1 MDFDPSLQ
9 REEALWKAYAPT
21 NIQERDGDIIITIP
35 YQKQLHQEDMAPDT
49 TAAQQSYD
57 LIVRAYE
64 PNIIR
69 LFTTM
74 SGDEMTEQDDML
86 QFAPGVKRVPLSIKD
101 NGGIVVISKASPTGG
116 GLEGAGQKASPTGGG
131 LEGAGGLVGTIDL
144 SAPRLDHWSD
154 LLPAPQP
161 APFITFYPDG
171 DETKGIALSDDHFSP
186 PRYDALPLGFVSLP
200 LTPSC
205 RGGESAAQKASPTG
219 GGLEG
224 AERATISFRC
234 EADECFV
241 GTGERFRKMDLSG
254 QTFQLKNQD
263 GQGVNNRRCYKN
275 IPFYLSSR
283 MYGAFFHTSDYC
295 KLSLADHSTRSVQF
309 LNDHATIDVFLI
321 GGKTP
326 EKILRGYR
334 MLTGF
339 PQMPPL
345 WSFGI
350 WMSRMTYFSADEVDA
365 ICDRLRHEHY
375 PCDVIHLDTG
385 WFRTD
390 WLCEWRF
397 NPERFPD
404 PKAFIQRLKNNGFK
418 VSLWQLPYVAQGAE
432 QLEEAKVNR
441 YISQASPLQTS
452 PCRGGLQKRNYNNYR
467 LAYPDRYD
475 LLKLFSK
482 NNKKEPTEAEN
493 ILWQVL
499 RGKGLG
505 QKFRRQHIIGDY
517 IADFVCLSC
526 SLVIEVDSG
535 YHQDAKQ
542 QEIDAIRTEYLE
554 YVGFSVLRFTNEEI
568 LQDLDSVKARII
580 TALSTPSTGG
590 GQGEASSNFS
600 TLDYAGTIDFTYPAA
615 TDWYKNQLLKP
626 LLDMGVK
633 CIKTDFGENIHMDH
647 QYHGMAPERLNNIY
661 ALLYQ
666 RAAYEITKEVTG
678 DGIVWAR
685 SAWAG
690 CQRYPLHW
698 GGDSESSWAGMAGS
712 LKGGLHFGLSG
723 FAFWS
728 HDVPGF
734 HSTPDFM
741 NSPLDEQVYVRWT
754 QFGVFSSHMRY
765 HGTCKRE
772 PWHYPAIAPI
782 VKRWWQLRYRLLPY
796 ITEQAEQCCRTG
808 YPMVRALLMHH
819 PHDRQV
825 WHIDD
830 EYYFGSEFLV
840 CPVINGN
847 NRRDIYLPPASLPPT
862 PSCRGG
868 ESTAQKA
875 SPTGGGLEGADWV
888 NFFTGERLQGGRW
901 YYDVEVPLDHMPVF
915 VRPGSLIRLY
925 PNEVDSTDDMDMSKA
940 ITIEITK
947 DYNGLSL

>member
-1 MDFDPSLQ
+1 MKQTNYHLFDFMDFHPGLQ
-9 REEALWKAYAPT
+9 AGEALWKAYAPT
-21 NIQERDGDIIITIP
+21 NIQERNGDIVVTIP
-35 YQKQLHQEDMAPDT
+35 YQQQLHQEDMAPDT
-49 TAAQQSYD
+49 STPQRSFD

-64 PNIIR
+64 PDIIR

-74 SGDEMTEQDDML
+74 SGDEMVEQDDML
-86 QFAPGVKRVPLSIKD
+86 QFAPEVKRLPLRSVGCEIIAA
-101 NGGIVVISKASPTGG
+101 NGKKVA
-116 GLEGAGQKASPTGGG
+116 A
-131 LEGAGGLVGTIDL
+131 IDL
-144 SAPRLDHWSD
+144 SEPKLDHWSD
-154 LLPAPQP
+154 LLPPPQP

-186 PRYDALPLGFVSLP
+186 PRYDALPLGFCSVS
-200 LTPSC
+200 
-205 RGGESAAQKASPTG
+205 QDKASTSMT
-219 GGLEG
+219 
-224 AERATISFRC
+224 ERATISFRC

-283 MYGAFFHTSDYC
+283 MYGCFYHTSDYC

-321 GGKTP
+321 GGSTP
-326 EKILRGYR
+326 EEILRGYR

-350 WMSRMTYFSADEVDA
+350 WMSRMTYFSADEVTD
-365 ICDRLRHEHY
+365 ICDRLRREHY

-390 WLCEWRF
+390 WLCEWKF

-404 PKAFIQRLKNNGFK
+404 PKGFIQRLKEQGFK

-432 QLEEAKVNR
+432 QLEEAKTNK
-441 YISQASPLQTS
+441 YISQST
-452 PCRGGLQKRNYNNYR
+452 
-467 LAYPDRYD
+467 
-475 LLKLFSK
+475 
-482 NNKKEPTEAEN
+482 KEE
-493 ILWQVL
+493 
-499 RGKGLG
+499 
-505 QKFRRQHIIGDY
+505 D
-517 IADFVCLSC
+517 
-526 SLVIEVDSG
+526 
-535 YHQDAKQ
+535 
-542 QEIDAIRTEYLE
+542 
-554 YVGFSVLRFTNEEI
+554 
-568 LQDLDSVKARII
+568 
-580 TALSTPSTGG
+580 TAT
-590 GQGEASSNFS
+590 GEASSNFS
-600 TLDYAGTIDFTYPAA
+600 ALDYAGTIDFTYPKA

-626 LLDMGVK
+626 LLEMGVK

-647 QYHGMAPERLNNIY
+647 QYHAMTPERLNNIY

-666 RAAYEITKEVTG
+666 RAAYEVTKEVTG

-772 PWHYPAIAPI
+772 PWHYPNIAPI
-782 VKRWWQLRYRLLPY
+782 VKRWWKLRYRLIPY
-796 ITEQAEQCCRTG
+796 IIEQAERSCHSG
-808 YPMVRALLMHH
+808 WPMLRALLMQH

-840 CPVINGN
+840 CPVMNSQDK
-847 NRRDIYLPPASLPPT
+847 RDVYLPD
-862 PSCRGG
+862 
-868 ESTAQKA
+868 
-875 SPTGGGLEGADWV
+875 GLWI
-888 NFFTGERLQGGRW
+888 NFFTGERLEGGRW
-901 YYDVEVPLDHMPVF
+901 YYDVKVPLDLMPVY
-915 VRPGSLIRLY
+915 VRPGAYIPMY
-925 PNEVDSTDDMDMSKA
+925 PNDVDSTDEMDLSRAEA
-940 ITIEITK
+940 IRIDR
-947 DYNGLSL
+947 DYKGMNF